1 LSRAPRDTN
10 ANSAPAGNAE
20 SPAGAFLPNFCESHT
35 LFLVVLIAQLLAF
48 ILALARGPFP
58 DGFWISLAFTSL
70 FVQWVALGTVL
81 VLCAVRRVLAKL
93 PPLRAAVAT
102 GLIVMSV
109 TALFALIAL
118 WLGWRLGFTAWEPLG
133 EQLGFLARTV
143 AISAIVTAVALRY
156 LYVQHQWKHN
166 VEEEARSRI
175 QALQARIR
183 PHFLFNSMNTIA
195 SLTRSRPEAAETA
208 VEDLADLF
216 RATLSDRDALTVG
229 EELDLARRYVRI
241 EALRLGDRL
250 RVDWQVDDSLPMDY
264 PMPGLVLQP
273 LVENAI
279 YHGIEPLTDGGEI
292 TIALDLRGEDVHIE
306 VTNPLPPPRNRR
318 RPGNRIAQENIRQR
332 LALAY
337 QGEARMETSEDAE
350 RYRVSLVLPRRK
362 KR

>member
-1 LSRAPRDTN
+1 VSRAQGRSTSNTVSP
-10 ANSAPAGNAE
+10 SSHE
-20 SPAGAFLPNFCESHT
+20 SPAGGFLPDFCESHT

-48 ILALARGPFP
+48 ILTLARGPSP
-58 DGFWISLAFTSL
+58 DGFWVSLAFTSL

-81 VLCAVRRVLAKL
+81 VLCLVRRALDKL
-93 PPLRAAVAT
+93 PPARAAAAAGV
-102 GLIVMSV
+102 IVMVV
-109 TALFALIAL
+109 TALFSLMAL
-118 WLGWRLGFTAWEPLG
+118 WIGASLGVSSQQPMGEYAGFI
-133 EQLGFLARTV
+133 ARTM

-156 LYVQHQWKHN
+156 LYVQHQWKRN
-166 VEEEARSRI
+166 VEAEARSRI

-195 SLTRSRPEAAETA
+195 SLTRTRPEAAETA

-216 RATLSDRDALTVG
+216 RATLSDHDSLTVG

-250 RVDWQVDDSLPMDY
+250 RVDWQVDETVPMNY

-292 TIALDLRGEDVHIE
+292 SIVLTPEGENIRIE
-306 VTNPLPPPRNRR
+306 VSNPLAPSRDRKR
-318 RPGNRIAQENIRQR
+318 YGNRVAQDNIRQR
-332 LALAY
+332 LALAFR
-337 QGEARMETSEDAE
+337 GEARMETIEETD
-350 RYRVSLVLPRRK
+350 RYRVILVLPRRK
-362 KR
+362 A